1 MQPGE
6 QAYQDIA
13 WEYAEPLPEAQK
25 LPDTLCFYGKDV
37 TLDVDGLIATYQ

>member
-1 MQPGE
+1 MQLGE

-37 TLDVDGLIATYQ
+37 TLDVDGPIATYQ